1 MNLMDCNRVY
11 YYAEH
16 PQLQPTYVN
25 MSELATMAAMK
36 MQLPGVSSSQQPP
49 PPPPQLNS
57 PVLSTAS
64 SSITNDSS
72 AATHHPS
79 SPDNVSSSTS
89 QAATPMNSAPET
101 NHNSPTTPV
110 VSHDYDSGFSMD
122 SKTMSPENDTKC
134 TGSVIEKAS
143 LFERLEGKKT
153 ASPPVGSGGA
163 TTPTPSMMSPLNR
176 SESLYGRRNEEI
188 YRACGTL
195 DSGMSCRWWLIN

>member
-1 MNLMDCNRVY
+1 
-11 YYAEH
+11 
-16 PQLQPTYVN
+16 
-25 MSELATMAAMK
+25 
-36 MQLPGVSSSQQPP
+36 MQLPGNSTQP
-49 PPPPQLNS
+49 LNS
-57 PVLSTAS
+57 PVHSTA

-79 SPDNVSSSTS
+79 SPDVSASTS

-122 SKTMSPENDTKC
+122 SKTMSPENDMKSS
-134 TGSVIEKAS
+134 GSVIEKAS
-143 LFERLEGKKT
+143 LFERLDNKKS
-153 ASPPVGSGGA
+153 AGPPAGGT
-163 TTPTPSMMSPLNR
+163 TTPNPTMVGTSPLNR

-195 DSGMSCRWWLIN
+195 DSGTSVFWLVGSQLEKYIALHLHDHRHSLAVQLKWLKT

>member
-1 MNLMDCNRVY
+1 MNWNYLIY
-11 YYAEH
+11 LAEL

-36 MQLPGVSSSQQPP
+36 LQLPGSSATTAMAPSNQQQPQP
-49 PPPPQLNS
+49 LNS

-64 SSITNDSS
+64 SITTNDSS

-79 SPDNVSSSTS
+79 SPDVSSSTS

-110 VSHDYDSGFSMD
+110 VSHEYDSGFSMD
-122 SKTMSPENDTKC
+122 SKTMSPENDAKC

-143 LFERLEGKKT
+143 LFERLDNKKA
-153 ASPPVGSGGA
+153 ASPSVVGGA
-163 TTPTPSMMSPLNR
+163 VTPTPSTTGMSPMNR

-195 DSGMSCRWWLIN
+195 DSGMLMFDSV

>member
-1 MNLMDCNRVY
+1 
-11 YYAEH
+11 
-16 PQLQPTYVN
+16 
-25 MSELATMAAMK
+25 MAAMK
-36 MQLPGVSSSQQPP
+36 MQLPGNSSQSPVMVSSSQQQQPP

-72 AATHHPS
+72 TATHHPS

-143 LFERLEGKKT
+143 LFERLEGKKG

-163 TTPTPSMMSPLNR
+163 TTPTPLMMSPLNR

-195 DSGMSCRWWLIN
+195 DSGMYCRWWLIN